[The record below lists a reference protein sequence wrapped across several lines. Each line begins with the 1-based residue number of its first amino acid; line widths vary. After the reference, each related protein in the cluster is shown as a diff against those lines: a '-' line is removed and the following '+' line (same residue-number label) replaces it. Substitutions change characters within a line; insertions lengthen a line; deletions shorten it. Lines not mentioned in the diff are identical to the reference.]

1 MRSASFAIR
10 RVETLISSPHSV
22 LIVGILPLSRRLGYG
37 SPTITFGIYGHEF
50 KDTDAKAAELIEAAF
65 GSAIT
70 E

>member
-10 RVETLISSPHSV
+10 RVETLISSPRSV

-37 SPTITFGIYGHEF
+37 SPTITFGIFGRKF
-50 KDTDAKAAELIEAAF
+50 KDMDAKAAELIEAAF
-65 GSAIT
+65 GSAMT

>member
-1 MRSASFAIR
+1 LSAYYLSAGA
-10 RVETLISSPHSV
+10 SV
-22 LIVGILPLSRRLGYG
+22 R